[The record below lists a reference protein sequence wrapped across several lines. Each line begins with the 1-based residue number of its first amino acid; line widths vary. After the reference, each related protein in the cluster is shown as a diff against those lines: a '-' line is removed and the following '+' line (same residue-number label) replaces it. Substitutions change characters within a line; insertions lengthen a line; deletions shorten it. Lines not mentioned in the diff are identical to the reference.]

1 MKTLVTTFSLAAVLA
16 AALPAAAVTAGTF
29 DPRDPNSLAKPA
41 QSRQEKPYALT
52 GSTRRTSEPNDTRLQ
67 INSYFGSRAVIA
79 NHHEET
85 PQK

>member
-1 MKTLVTTFSLAAVLA
+1 MKTLVTTISLATVLA

-29 DPRDPNSLAKPA
+29 DPRDPNSLARPA
-41 QSRQEKPYALT
+41 QAEQQKPYALT
-52 GSTRRTSEPNDTRLQ
+52 GSARRATEPNDTRLQ
-67 INSYFGSRAVIA
+67 VNSYVGSRAVIA

>member
-1 MKTLVTTFSLAAVLA
+1 MKTLVTTFSLATVLA

-41 QSRQEKPYALT
+41 QAEQQKPYALT
-52 GSTRRTSEPNDTRLQ
+52 GSARRTTEPNDTRLQ
-67 INSYFGSRAVIA
+67 INSHVGSRAVIA
-79 NHHEET
+79 NHHVET